1 MRKKNGMYVCP
12 IPEGNETMIEHKD
25 TEKLVPVLQN
35 LIEVSDE
42 ELKNQ
47 LEGNNKTEI
56 DDSEQR

>member
-1 MRKKNGMYVCP
+1 MTFYL
-12 IPEGNETMIEHKD
+12 IHHKD
-25 TEKLVPVLQN
+25 TEKIVPVLQN

-56 DDSEQR
+56 DNNEQR

>member
-1 MRKKNGMYVCP
+1 MR
-12 IPEGNETMIEHKD
+12 EHKD
-25 TEKLVPVLQN
+25 TEKIVPVLQN

-56 DDSEQR
+56 DDREQR

>member
-1 MRKKNGMYVCP
+1 MYVCP

-56 DDSEQR
+56 DDNEQR